1 MTTYVL
7 AATTQQ
13 RLGLAVVVL
22 LLLGWLGYI
31 FTHLN
36 RSPEPPGAEIELAP
50 NRKPYLDDDELEGP
64 KLSKVVT
71 WAFVLLAITSIGLP
85 LYWAREPGRQAGAE
99 RGFDN
104 RAVKRGWSLFQ
115 PTDSPEHGAHFGC
128 AGCHGPVGEG
138 GSTRYT
144 MTDYLGRT
152 RTVDW
157 EAPALDTVRLRFDRD
172 ETRRIIVYGRP
183 NTPMPA
189 WGTEGGGPLNDQQVD
204 DLVAYIESIQLSSED
219 AKAKAKAIGN
229 DGVALFQAFCARCH
243 TKGWSYQEP
252 DVMGGGAF
260 GPSLVGGAAVRQFPD
275 VASMVEFITNGSEF
289 EKEYGTRG
297 VGSGRMPGF
306 GDRTDGDERVHGE
319 LTPEQ
324 IKAIVDYER
333 SL

>member
-31 FTHLN
+31 FTHLK

-71 WAFVLLAITSIGLP
+71 WAFVLLAISAIGLP
-85 LYWAREPGRQAGAE
+85 LYWVREPGRQAGAE
-99 RGFDN
+99 RGFDA
-104 RAVKRGWSLFQ
+104 RAVKRGHSLFQ
-115 PTDSPEHGAHFGC
+115 PTDSPEEGAHFGC

-157 EAPALDTVRLRFDRD
+157 EAPALDTVRLRFDRE

-204 DLVAYIESIQLSSED
+204 DLVAYIESIQLKSED
-219 AKAKAKAIGN
+219 AKAKAASVGN
-229 DGVALFQAFCARCH
+229 DGAALFQGFCARCH
-243 TKGWSYQEP
+243 TKGWSYKEP

-260 GPSLVGGAAVRQFPD
+260 GPSLVGGATVRQFPD

-297 VGSGRMPGF
+297 IGSGRMPGF
-306 GDRTDGDERVHGE
+306 GDRTDEDERVHGE

-333 SL
+333 TL